1 MACDSPPSLRRGY
14 ALPQWSLRGDCRP
27 SQRPQVRSVG
37 CRARL
42 PSVALRTPPTEPG
55 TNRLSPMQE
64 DAVRLLDGAL
74 AAGRDYVEHLERLG
88 NSAFLHGRANAGFG
102 RGVRRDLQGASA
114 ATKAVELQRRSD
126 HGDSAKAARWLTVCS
141 CARLSP
147 GDCTPS
153 QVPLWVSNGPRD
165 RLPPYPLSAISRH
178 CGV

>member
-1 MACDSPPSLRRGY
+1 
-14 ALPQWSLRGDCRP
+14 
-27 SQRPQVRSVG
+27 
-37 CRARL
+37 
-42 PSVALRTPPTEPG
+42 
-55 TNRLSPMQE
+55 MQE

-74 AAGRDYVEHLERLG
+74 AAGRDYVEHLERR
-88 NSAFLHGRANAGFG
+88 RANADFG

-165 RLPPYPLSAISRH
+165 RLPRYPLSAISRH